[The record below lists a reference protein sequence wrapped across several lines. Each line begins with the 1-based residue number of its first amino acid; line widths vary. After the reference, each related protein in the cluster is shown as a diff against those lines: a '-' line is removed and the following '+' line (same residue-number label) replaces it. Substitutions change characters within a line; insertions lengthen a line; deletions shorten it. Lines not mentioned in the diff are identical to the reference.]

1 MTCHGGSII
10 ALPLLAGLAGAATT
24 FVVFVCS
31 AAAPKATVS
40 AAAPPGLPAKR
51 FPKPPRPVAGIVSD
65 QRSNEDSREGTG
77 EAAKVMDLLG
87 ILPGMT
93 VADIGAGTGNY
104 IARLSHRVG
113 PGGRVVAQDVKLSP
127 LIRLGHRVSRE
138 RLGNVSLAVVE
149 PHDPRLPKRSVDLA
163 LFVYMYHGIALAFGL
178 LVNLIRQC
186 DLAGRWR
193 SWTWMVLAWRM
204 VHPAHCCPVSSR
216 Q

>member
-127 LIRLGHRVSRE
+127 SSGSGTESRAN
-138 RLGNVSLAVVE
+138 GWAMC
-149 PHDPRLPKRSVDLA
+149 RLPSSSLMIRVCQSARS
-163 LFVYMYHGIALAFGL
+163 
-178 LVNLIRQC
+178 
-186 DLAGRWR
+186 
-193 SWTWMVLAWRM
+193 TWPCLSTCTME
-204 VHPAHCCPVSSR
+204 
-216 Q
+216 